1 MLVRN
6 CTKLIFVSLPYTGT
20 CICKYVLALC
30 RKQKQMK
37 RMTDWDNIAEG
48 QALGRRMDVLR
59 QEESEEWTMSLK
71 EAVKSALTHR
81 ILTTR
86 G

>member
-1 MLVRN
+1 MPFRN
-6 CTKLIFVSLPYTGT
+6 CTKLIFVSLPYT
-20 CICKYVLALC
+20 CICKYVLALR

-37 RMTDWDNIAEG
+37 RVTDWDNLAEG
-48 QALGRRMDVLR
+48 QALGRRMEALR
-59 QEESEEWTMSLK
+59 HEESEEWTMSLK
-71 EAVKSALTHR
+71 EAVKSTLTHR

>member
-1 MLVRN
+1 MLFRN
-6 CTKLIFVSLPYTGT
+6 CTKLIFVSFPYT
-20 CICKYVLALC
+20 CICKYVLALR

-37 RMTDWDNIAEG
+37 RVTDWDNIAEG
-48 QALGRRMDVLR
+48 QAFGRRMDVLR
-59 QEESEEWTMSLK
+59 QEESEEWTMSPK
-71 EAVKSALTHR
+71 EAVKSTLTHR